1 MSDQITTSA
10 APHPYPGKLIIVEGI
25 DGSGKSTQ
33 LVLLHKWLESKGH
46 KVFFTEWNSSE
57 LVKDTTKRGK
67 KNKSLTPTTFSLL
80 HATDFASRLYHE
92 ILPPLKAGMLV
103 LADRYMYTAFARDVV
118 RGVSPEWVRK
128 LYSFAIKPDMAFY
141 FKVPIEVAINRLL
154 GGTRGQFKFYEAG
167 MDMNLSQDQTES
179 FRIFQSRI
187 LAQYDKIVDEY
198 QLIPMDATKDIAAQQ
213 EIMRRLGGPMV
224 DAHYFG
230 DGLTYLNPSDLKGKL
245 IAIEGTDGVG
255 RSTHIELLQEWLE
268 VQGYGVITTG
278 WTRSNLMSKTI
289 EMAKEGN
296 ILDRWSL
303 SLLYATDFADRLEHQ
318 IIPALRSGFI
328 VLADRY
334 IYTAFARDYV
344 RSNDR
349 KWIRDVFGFAL
360 VPDLVCYLRIDV
372 ETLVLRVIETKA
384 MNYWESGMDLRLGN
398 DLYDSFKKY
407 QSLLIEEFDK
417 MTEEFKF
424 EVVDARK
431 SPEEIQDELRTKI
444 QQLLTKEGLAQT
456 SFPAAAERV

>member
-1 MSDQITTSA
+1 M
-10 APHPYPGKLIIVEGI
+10 G
-25 DGSGKSTQ
+25 
-33 LVLLHKWLESKGH
+33 
-46 KVFFTEWNSSE
+46 
-57 LVKDTTKRGK
+57 
-67 KNKSLTPTTFSLL
+67 
-80 HATDFASRLYHE
+80 
-92 ILPPLKAGMLV
+92 
-103 LADRYMYTAFARDVV
+103 
-118 RGVSPEWVRK
+118 
-128 LYSFAIKPDMAFY
+128 
-141 FKVPIEVAINRLL
+141 
-154 GGTRGQFKFYEAG
+154 
-167 MDMNLSQDQTES
+167 
-179 FRIFQSRI
+179 
-187 LAQYDKIVDEY
+187 
-198 QLIPMDATKDIAAQQ
+198 
-213 EIMRRLGGPMV
+213 

-289 EMAKEGN
+289 EVAKEGN
-296 ILDRWSL
+296 TIDRWSL

-334 IYTAFARDYV
+334 TAFARDFV

-349 KWIRDVFGFAL
+349 KWIRDLFGFAL
-360 VPDLVCYLRIDV
+360 VPDLVCYLRVDV
-372 ETLVLRVIETKA
+372 ETLALRVIETKA

-417 MTEEFKF
+417 MAEEFKF

-431 SPEEIQDELRTKI
+431 SLEEIQEELRTRI
-444 QQLLTKEGLAQT
+444 QQLLTEEGLARATAVVSDRPDAHTQSPDLVT
-456 SFPAAAERV
+456 